1 MRDILLVID
10 MQNDFIDGALGT
22 AEAVSIVE
30 NVAAKVKNFAGTVI
44 FTRDTHEEA
53 YMETQ
58 EGRNLPVP
66 HLICPSRI
74 WQIKSGS
81 PVRPSMPSKK
91 ATIIRLLNCVLRSV
105 RHLAKHWTNCSGN
118 K

>member
-44 FTRDTHEEA
+44 FTRDTHEEG

-66 HLICPSRI
+66 HC
-74 WQIKSGS
+74 
-81 PVRPSMPSKK
+81 
-91 ATIIRLLNCVLRSV
+91 IRGT
-105 RHLAKHWTNCSGN
+105 HG
-118 K
+118 